1 MEEDPPSIKHSTYLQ
16 VLAKHY
22 AGAKKFT
29 SVVPRPYKGQQRA
42 QATAEAILERRYKSS
57 KVNFT
62 IAHAQRGCRI
72 YSLRKPLPAAGSI
85 ATALK
90 KLLEFYGPAKHG

>member
-42 QATAEAILERRYKSS
+42 QATAYSRGHFDI
-57 KVNFT
+57 KV
-62 IAHAQRGCRI
+62 QRSNI
-72 YSLRKPLPAAGSI
+72 PQ
-85 ATALK
+85 T
-90 KLLEFYGPAKHG
+90 